1 LITTR
6 EYWELAWDV
15 HARDPQANPPQRF
28 ICDRVEI
35 SKGFFGSGNGNRNG
49 FQAALYTP
57 VTARGNRLDV
67 KVLAIAGTQGLAMN
81 DIGADARIGLHVMPQ
96 QASSAFKF
104 YQSAVGNEGLAIIVG
119 HSLGGALAQVL
130 GYWCDCPFVT
140 FNAPGMASILA
151 AARWNF
157 LKPDV
162 ARRTR
167 AAKRYR
173 SSIDNTPRGLNFVT
187 AGDLVA
193 KFGKHVGEVIVLRN
207 GLNAPAL
214 VSNHVNFQMPLFL
227 TQVNGRYLSDLD
239 PFMLSPEELSAAGA

>member
-6 EYWELAWDV
+6 EYWDLAWSV
-15 HARDPQANPPQRF
+15 HARNPRANPPQGF

-35 SKGFFGSGNGNRNG
+35 SKGFFGSGEGNRDG

-57 VTARGNRLDV
+57 VTDRGQRLDA

-81 DIGADARIGLHVMPQ
+81 DIAADLRIGLHVMPQ

-104 YQSAVGNEGLAIIVG
+104 YQSAVGNDELAVIVG

-140 FNAPGMASILA
+140 FNAPGMASVLK

-162 ARRTR
+162 LRRTR
-167 AAKRYR
+167 AAKRFR
-173 SSIDNTPRGLNFVT
+173 SSVGKARGLNFVVDR
-187 AGDLVA
+187 DLIGR
-193 KFGKHVGEVIVLRN
+193 FGKHVGEVIVLSSD
-207 GLNAPAL
+207 PAL
-214 VSNHVNFQMPLFL
+214 VRNHANLYPSLWQSR
-227 TQVNGRYLSDLD
+227 VNGQFLSDLD
-239 PFMLSPEELSAAGA
+239 PFMLPPEALSGAG